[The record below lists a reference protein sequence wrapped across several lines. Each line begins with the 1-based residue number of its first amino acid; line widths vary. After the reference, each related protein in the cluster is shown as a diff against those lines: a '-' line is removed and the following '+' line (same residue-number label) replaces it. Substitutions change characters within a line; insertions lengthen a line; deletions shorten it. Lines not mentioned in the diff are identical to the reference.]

1 MSTPS
6 ALFTDL
12 RGHLI
17 FDIPFNSFKG
27 KEVMGYEFFLYGI
40 YAEGQKC
47 HHRFKELIIQSRPA
61 YAKGTL
67 QKLTCGLP
75 ILSSQGDQVIPGQLV
90 ELNISENH
98 WPILD
103 ALNGFNPLN
112 LKKSFLV
119 RETISVS
126 VPESAPVLAQTYT
139 LNATRSAHVAAEWKP
154 DFREQTPVSLVD
166 KLTEKQ
172 KNYIQKLSQAK
183 GREIVPVDMALYR
196 ELISLE
202 LIIDKGRRIALT
214 RLGLEISHFI

>member
-1 MSTPS
+1 
-6 ALFTDL
+6 
-12 RGHLI
+12 
-17 FDIPFNSFKG
+17 
-27 KEVMGYEFFLYGI
+27 MGYEFFLYGI

-47 HHRFKELIIQSRPA
+47 HHRFKELIVQSRPA
-61 YAKGTL
+61 YAKGQL
-67 QKLTCGLP
+67 HKLTCGLP
-75 ILSSQGDQVIPGQLV
+75 ILSNQGDQAIPGQLV

-112 LKKSFLV
+112 LKKSLLV

-126 VPESAPVLAQTYT
+126 VPESASVLAQTYT
-139 LNATRSAHVAAEWKP
+139 LNSSRSAHIAEELNP
-154 DFREQTPVSLVD
+154 TDLALPAGGIVD